1 MPDFDIPQEFL
12 NSMESRLGKNEF
24 PAFLEALEKEPNTSI
39 RINPFKP
46 IEISFQME
54 KIPWSSQGYYLKE
67 RPSFTMD
74 PLFHA
79 GTYYVQESSSMFVEH
94 ILNAIDAPR
103 EGVFLDLAAAPGGK
117 STILSSYLGESGF
130 LVANEVLKPRANI
143 LKENI
148 IKWGLG
154 NTLVT
159 QNDPEHFRDLQG
171 FFDLVLVDAPCSGEG
186 MFRRDHHSRS
196 EWSMDNVNLC
206 AARQE
211 RILDIAGSLVKPDGY
226 LIYSTCTFNEK
237 ENEEM
242 IRFLVEEFA
251 YSPVRIPL
259 ISDWNIVE
267 SKTETEEGIFYGY
280 QFLPHLVQGEGFFVS
295 VLKRKGE
302 AVSTI
307 PKKSKDFKHPFLN
320 SINKTETERIKQDLS
335 LPENSHLYQLQDSY
349 FWINKKF
356 QIHFEYLTH
365 RLSIK
370 YFGVELGK
378 YNKDKFIPNHEW
390 ALSTLP
396 KNVFP
401 SVELSLEQA
410 LAYLRK
416 DDLDNIDLP
425 EGWILITFRKHPL
438 GWIKNLGNR
447 INNYY
452 PKEWRVRNK

>member
-1 MPDFDIPQEFL
+1 MPEFEIPREFIE
-12 NSMESRLGKNEF
+12 NIKSRLGKNEF
-24 PAFLEALEKEPNTSI
+24 SAFLVALEKEPGTSI

-46 IEISFQME
+46 VEVSSKLE
-54 KIPWSSQGYYLKE
+54 KIPWTSQGYYLEE

-94 ILNAIDAPR
+94 ILHAIDAPG
-103 EGVFLDLAAAPGGK
+103 EGIFLDIAAAPGGK

-159 QNDPEHFRDLQG
+159 QNDPGHFRDLQG

-186 MFRRDHHSRS
+186 MFRRDHHARS
-196 EWSMDNVNLC
+196 EWSTDNVNLC

-242 IRFLVEEFA
+242 IRFLVNEFA

-259 ISDWNIVE
+259 QSDWNIVE
-267 SKTETEEGIFYGY
+267 STTDTEDGIFFGY
-280 QFLPHLVQGEGFFVS
+280 RFFPHLVKGEGFFVT
-295 VLKRKGE
+295 VLKRNGE
-302 AVSTI
+302 AASTP
-307 PKKSKDFKHPFLN
+307 PKKSKDFKHPFLK
-320 SINKTETERIKQDLS
+320 SVNKSETERITQDLS

-356 QIHFEYLTH
+356 QLHFEFLTQQ
-365 RLSIK
+365 LSIK

-396 KNVFP
+396 KNAFP
-401 SVELSLEQA
+401 TVELSREKA
-410 LAYLRK
+410 LTYLRK
-416 DDLDNIDLP
+416 EDLDIADIP
-425 EGWILITFRKHPL
+425 EGWILVTFRQQIL
-438 GWIKNLGNR
+438 GGIKNLGNR
-447 INNYY
+447 VNNYY